1 MYRAIL
7 LSLRSFTVHDLKL
20 TPLFPLICVCRAPSP
35 LMDAVRE
42 KYTNSDKLAEDF
54 SVALRGCELA
64 DVMFVVGEDKKLVY
78 GVKAILACRSR

>member
-1 MYRAIL
+1 MC
-7 LSLRSFTVHDLKL
+7 VCV
-20 TPLFPLICVCRAPSP
+20 CVCRAPSP

-64 DVMFVVGEDKKLVY
+64 DVMFVVGEEKKLVY

>member
-1 MYRAIL
+1 MIIA
-7 LSLRSFTVHDLKL
+7 
-20 TPLFPLICVCRAPSP
+20 CVCESSRAQSP

-42 KYTNSDKLAEDF
+42 KYTNNDKLAEDF

-64 DVMFVVGEDKKLVY
+64 DVMFVVGEEKKLCY

>member
-1 MYRAIL
+1 MNDLY
-7 LSLRSFTVHDLKL
+7 FDVYVHV
-20 TPLFPLICVCRAPSP
+20 CVYRAPSP

-54 SVALRGCELA
+54 SVALRGIELA
-64 DVMFVVGEDKKLVY
+64 DVMFVVGEEKKLVY